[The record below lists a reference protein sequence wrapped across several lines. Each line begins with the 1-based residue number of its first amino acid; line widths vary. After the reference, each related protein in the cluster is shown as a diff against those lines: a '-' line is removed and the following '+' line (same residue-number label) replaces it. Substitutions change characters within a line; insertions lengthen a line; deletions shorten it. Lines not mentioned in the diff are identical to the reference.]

1 MGLAFLPA
9 IDITRAYHWLLNAIP
24 EDIKNR
30 LHPFIVYFD
39 DEWIVRTPPTMWSI
53 MNLDNGTN
61 NFTESY
67 NKKANS
73 RFGIHPSIWK
83 FTEILTNLQ
92 AITRIESASLEDGE
106 DITRQ
111 RQVPEEIYRE
121 SKIKKIWELYK
132 AGTLDFVNFFACISN
147 VSNAFRSNRYFDV
160 EGNSDDNNYANLL
173 VFLEVDVMD
182 LQ

>member
-1 MGLAFLPA
+1 MEQTTSPRVIIKKQIPGL
-9 IDITRAYHWLLNAIP
+9 
-24 EDIKNR
+24 E
-30 LHPFIVYFD
+30 FIHQY
-39 DEWIVRTPPTMWSI
+39 
-53 MNLDNGTN
+53 G
-61 NFTESY
+61 
-67 NKKANS
+67 
-73 RFGIHPSIWK
+73 
-83 FTEILTNLQ
+83 NLQ